1 MSRTFPRPS
10 SFKPERVVSTTVV
23 WLTLRTSDRAW
34 LNFLLYHQKRTGNPG
49 LSVQVIRAISRGI
62 SVCTHFQS
70 SFEVLH
76 PPETASAPHE
86 TGRWPHRSGPIQPM
100 RSPNYYEHLRMQD
113 SAIAL
118 FYIARWQG
126 CPILYCH
133 TINQD
138 YNGIPDHLV

>member
-1 MSRTFPRPS
+1 MAPTLPRHS
-10 SFKPERVVSTTVV
+10 SYKPERVVSTTVV

-86 TGRWPHRSGPIQPM
+86 TGRW
-100 RSPNYYEHLRMQD
+100 
-113 SAIAL
+113 
-118 FYIARWQG
+118 QG